1 MSDNSLLAAQVR
13 AARALLGWSQGY
25 LAEGACVSRS
35 TIADLEGDKREPHE
49 ASLFVIMNELASAG
63 INFTETGVE
72 FRDWP
77 PRPYV
82 PTGIRQKTPQSP
94 PSKIEKA
101 DKLKVPA
108 FRRRQE

>member
-1 MSDNSLLAAQVR
+1 MSEGSLLAAQVR

-25 LAEGACVSRS
+25 LAEGANVSRS

-63 INFTETGVE
+63 INFTPMGVE
-72 FRDWP
+72 FREWP
-77 PRPYV
+77 PRKYV
-82 PTGIRQKTPQSP
+82 PTGIRQKMPDP
-94 PSKIEKA
+94 APEKVAEA
-101 DKLKVPA
+101 DKLKLPP